1 MSSRVALFCFW
12 ERSFTARSSKT
23 ASDEGPKTDS
33 VFNRLDVEFGNVDPR
48 TGQQTAT
55 AKFRVN
61 NKVVLVGDVGVGGDF
76 RGLVKYLIRFR

>member
-1 MSSRVALFCFW
+1 MLLGKELYRKVFKKSG
-12 ERSFTARSSKT
+12 
-23 ASDEGPKTDS
+23 DEGPKTDS
-33 VFNRLDVEFGNVDPR
+33 VFNRLDVEVGNVDPR

-61 NKVVLVGDVGVGGDF
+61 NNFVLVGDVGVGGDF